1 MDEIKAGLQYAF
13 QTESKYTLLISG
25 TGHAGM
31 ELCLANMLEP
41 GQKVIIGNNGA
52 LYTFHEPH
60 AHLLPALLRC
70 TSVWAEMASCS
81 SQPEGGH
88 W

>member
-41 GQKVIIGNNGA
+41 GQKVIIGNNGDD
-52 LYTFHEPH
+52 
-60 AHLLPALLRC
+60 LPVDCC
-70 TSVWAEMASCS
+70 TE
-81 SQPEGGH
+81 SQACIN
-88 W
+88 

>member
-41 GQKVIIGNNGA
+41 GQKVVIGNNGTPFIPPIK
-52 LYTFHEPH
+52 TFI
-60 AHLLPALLRC
+60 LSFRID
-70 TSVWAEMASCS
+70 
-81 SQPEGGH
+81 G
-88 W
+88 